1 MNPINGT
8 FFFNYKGG
16 RRFLSVFEGDQ
27 NQLRFFWSLREMI
40 FIYITMI
47 STPAINKIGTFLFFD
62 QPYCCMCTPI
72 RWLYRLSWECR
83 FYVFFENFLF
93 YLAIKTIFFWDVNI
107 GFDQSDNSYRDEVQ
121 NKVKVYKSISK
132 KIATPSPPRQGCI
145 WSAVIGVELYTCFGM
160 KVHTGISIAIHIQ
173 ICVLVEHF
181 HLHLGFS
188 DKAENLTRF
197 GL

>member
-93 YLAIKTIFFWDVNI
+93 YLAIKTIFFWDVNT

-132 KIATPSPPRQGCI
+132 KNCHPITPSAG
-145 WSAVIGVELYTCFGM
+145 
-160 KVHTGISIAIHIQ
+160 
-173 ICVLVEHF
+173 
-181 HLHLGFS
+181 LHLVCCHWCGTLHMFRYESSYWYQYCYPYS
-188 DKAENLTRF
+188 DLCIGWTLSPPSWIFR
-197 GL
+197 